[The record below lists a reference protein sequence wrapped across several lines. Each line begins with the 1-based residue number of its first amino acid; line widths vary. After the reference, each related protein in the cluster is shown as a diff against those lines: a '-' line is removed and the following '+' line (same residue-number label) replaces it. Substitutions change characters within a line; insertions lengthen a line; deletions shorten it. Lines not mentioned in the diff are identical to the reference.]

1 MQLFRKTVLT
11 SLIIILSLYVYGSGD
26 KNDTLRYEVL
36 LNSKI
41 LSDLD
46 LNPSFIRNFD
56 ITANQLILISS
67 KNQFYLVGWGGLLP
81 FGKPVTGDISSFA
94 FTQDSILL
102 TVRNDELC
110 YFDAEGKLSLLYRL
124 PGQGMGISKGDQVMY
139 IYDRTGVKDNYA
151 IYVVAQGGRYTKLLD
166 MPTPINEVIEG
177 NNSILFASGSV
188 LFDFDFKS
196 RELKTVTVL
205 PAEKE
210 IKSIAVDKPA
220 GRIYFSTGKEIYAL
234 KDTGAVLI
242 SDDLSGFLRIYGNGL
257 MVFSPEEKIL
267 LRIIGLEEQ
276 IANNTDLKTATE
288 IKKTVDV
295 LTNSTVI
302 DLVNK
307 KLSDALIIALI
318 THAKVDFNLTTDAV
332 IELSNN
338 GVSPEVIMEMRQAMK
353 RQASGQQK

>member
-1 MQLFRKTVLT
+1 MQLIRKTVLT
-11 SLIIILSLYVYGSGD
+11 SLIIILSIYVYGSAD

-36 LNSKI
+36 LNSEI

-46 LNPSFIRNFD
+46 LNTSFIRNFD
-56 ITANQLILISS
+56 ITSGKLILISS

-102 TVRNDELC
+102 TIRNDELC
-110 YFDAEGKLSLLYRL
+110 YFDAEGRLSLLYRL
-124 PGQGMGISKGDQVMY
+124 PDQGMGISKGDQVMY
-139 IYDRTGVKDNYA
+139 IYDRTGIKDSYS
-151 IYVVAQGGRYTKLLD
+151 IYVIAQGGRYTKLLD
-166 MPTPINEVIEG
+166 IPTPVNDVIEG

-196 RELKTVTVL
+196 RELKAVTVL
-205 PAEKE
+205 PADKE
-210 IKSIAVDKPA
+210 IKSIAVDKSA
-220 GRIYFSTGKEIYAL
+220 DRIYFSAGKEIYAL

-242 SDDLSGFLRIYGNGL
+242 SDDISGFLRIYGNGL

-267 LRIIGLEEQ
+267 LRISGIEEQ
-276 IANNTDLKTATE
+276 IANNTDLRTATE
-288 IKKTVDV
+288 IKKTVDI
-295 LTNSTVI
+295 LINSTVI

-318 THAKVDFNLTTDAV
+318 RRANVDFNLSTDAV
-332 IELSNN
+332 IDLSGK

-353 RQASGQQK
+353 RQASEQKK